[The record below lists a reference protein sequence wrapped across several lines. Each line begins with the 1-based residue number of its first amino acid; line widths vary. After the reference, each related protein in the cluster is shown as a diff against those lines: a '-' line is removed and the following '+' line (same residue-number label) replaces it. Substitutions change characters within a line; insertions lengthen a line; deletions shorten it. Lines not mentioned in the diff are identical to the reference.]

1 MKKMINAMVEE
12 ICEQFFMKGEY
23 EDLPAKREASEAI
36 YTLYWNN
43 PEFKD
48 VRAELEN
55 AISQSELESERQGF
69 ILGFN
74 KAMEILESGVR

>member
-1 MKKMINAMVEE
+1 MKEMINAMVNE

-23 EDLPAKREASEAI
+23 EDLPAKREASEAV
-36 YTLYWNN
+36 YALYWNK

-48 VRAELEN
+48 IQAELEDT
-55 AISQSELESERQGF
+55 ISQSASESEKQGF

-74 KAMEILESGVR
+74 KAMEILESGAR